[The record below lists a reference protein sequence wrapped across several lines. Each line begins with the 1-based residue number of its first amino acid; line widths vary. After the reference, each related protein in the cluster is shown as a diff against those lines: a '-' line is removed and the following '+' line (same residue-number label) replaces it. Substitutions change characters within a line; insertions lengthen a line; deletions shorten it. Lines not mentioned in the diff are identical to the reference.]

1 MKNLLKF
8 LLKLLAPIGWL
19 YFLGTKIRLK
29 ITPSYQT
36 AIPVICV
43 GNIMVGGTGKTP
55 LTIEIIKYLKS
66 KGANPHVISRGY
78 GGKLENIKVTENH
91 SVKQVGDEPLMLSKY
106 ATVWVGKNRKK
117 TAKLA
122 IREGATVLIMDD
134 GFQNKKIRKD
144 FSILVFDGKVG
155 IGNGMGLPVGRLR
168 ESLSS
173 GLKRADVV
181 VIVGKNKTKLKKKI
195 KNRIPV
201 FFASVAPKK
210 IPDMRKKYLAFAGIG
225 RPEKFY
231 ETLKNLGTRVIET
244 HSFPDHY
251 IYKKNDLKRLENSAT
266 KQGLSLITTEKDFV
280 RLPKDF
286 QKKTIV
292 LPIKMVFQ
300 KSKFF
305 NFFDKFS

>member
-1 MKNLLKF
+1 MLKI

-78 GGKLENIKVTENH
+78 GGNLENIKVNKKH
-91 SVKQVGDEPLMLSKY
+91 SVKDVGDEPLMLSKY
-106 ATVWVGKNRKK
+106 APVWVGKNRKK

-155 IGNGMGLPVGRLR
+155 IGNGMGLPIGRLR

-173 GLKRADVV
+173 GLKRADAV
-181 VIVGKNKTKLKKKI
+181 VIVGKDKTKLKKKI
-195 KNRIPV
+195 KNKVPV
-201 FFASVAPKK
+201 FFASVAPEK

-231 ETLKNLGTRVIET
+231 ETLKNLGTRIVET

-251 IYKKNDLKRLENSAT
+251 VYKKNDLKRLEKSAE

-280 RLPKDF
+280 RLSKDF

-300 KSKFF
+300 KPEFF
-305 NFFDKFS
+305 NFFDKFSVKE